1 MTKLACFMASIR
13 FLLLADLPE
22 ELGVVMFWQE
32 GIEVKATLVFAVVEG
47 FSFIVLFVCRH
58 YTFCKNDK

>member
-32 GIEVKATLVFAVVEG
+32 GIEVKATLVFPVVGG
-47 FSFIVLFVCRH
+47 FSFTVPFVCKLRV
-58 YTFCKNDK
+58 FC